1 MGLVNMI
8 SKFIAILTVIVLV
21 MLGGI
26 YILGQEKDASVIDV
40 SVYVYLDNDG
50 SVHIAYINGT
60 LRPVNKVSVPTG
72 DIVETPGVVA
82 NVIYNEDF
90 IGYWTSTR
98 INESVPLNSTT
109 TYNLT
114 VGLFETPTQG
124 DNVSVSV
131 RLVGFYGEELDSI
144 MATFK
149 I

>member
-1 MGLVNMI
+1 MNTI
-8 SKFIAILTVIVLV
+8 SKFITIIVVIVLV
-21 MLGGI
+21 MVGI
-26 YILGQEKDASVIDV
+26 FYILGEKKDASVMDLRV
-40 SVYVYLDNDG
+40 DVYLDNDG
-50 SVHIAYINGT
+50 YLHITLINGT
-60 LRPVNKVSVPTG
+60 VRPVNKISMPTG

-114 VGLFETPTQG
+114 VGLFKNPVPG

-144 MATFK
+144 MTTFK
-149 I
+149 LP

>member
-1 MGLVNMI
+1 MGMI
-8 SKFIAILTVIVLV
+8 SKFIAILTVIILV
-21 MLGGI
+21 MVGVFYLLGE
-26 YILGQEKDASVIDV
+26 EKDASVMDV
-40 SVYVYLDNDG
+40 RVDLYLDNDG
-50 SVHIAYINGT
+50 FLHIILINGT
-60 LRPVNKVSVPTG
+60 LRPVNKISMPTG

-114 VGLFETPTQG
+114 VGLFENPMRG
-124 DNVSVSV
+124 DNVSISV
-131 RLVGFYGEELDSI
+131 RLVGFYGEELESI
-144 MATFK
+144 MTTFK